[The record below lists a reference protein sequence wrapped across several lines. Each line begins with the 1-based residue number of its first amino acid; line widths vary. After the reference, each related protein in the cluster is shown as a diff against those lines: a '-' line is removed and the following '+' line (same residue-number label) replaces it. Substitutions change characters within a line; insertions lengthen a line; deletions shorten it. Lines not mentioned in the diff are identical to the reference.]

1 MYKDKKNGLYKLIM
15 NVCKKNAVLPR
26 EWAIQYNLRETAVK
40 YFKVF
45 IKILHNFNKSAIALT
60 ITIFRICCCY
70 NIYYIETIFFLLIEA
85 SLLMIEKGFSLRG
98 ILSKTL
104 NRFFCKF
111 GL

>member
-1 MYKDKKNGLYKLIM
+1 MCVKRMLY
-15 NVCKKNAVLPR
+15 CPGSG
-26 EWAIQYNLRETAVK
+26 QYNTIYARLQLFE
-40 YFKVF
+40 FNEVF